1 MGPGSFLWACHLV
14 SMDLGHSSGRVTWCP
29 WTWVIP
35 LGMSPGVQG
44 PGSFLWTCH
53 LVSMD
58 TMESSMVSMEGA
70 GAEVGA
76 AAAGDSGCQP
86 AGPIGQDPAS
96 LMGQHGKVF

>member
-1 MGPGSFLWACHLV
+1 M
-14 SMDLGHSSGRVTWCP
+14 
-29 WTWVIP
+29 
-35 LGMSPGVQG
+35 
-44 PGSFLWTCH
+44 
-53 LVSMD
+53 SMD

>member
-1 MGPGSFLWACHLV
+1 MLSLRLWASQPDGCITTGLYIV
-14 SMDLGHSSGRVTWCP
+14 LNTE
-29 WTWVIP
+29 I
-35 LGMSPGVQG
+35 SPEGVQG

-58 TMESSMVSMEGA
+58 PMESSMVSMEGA